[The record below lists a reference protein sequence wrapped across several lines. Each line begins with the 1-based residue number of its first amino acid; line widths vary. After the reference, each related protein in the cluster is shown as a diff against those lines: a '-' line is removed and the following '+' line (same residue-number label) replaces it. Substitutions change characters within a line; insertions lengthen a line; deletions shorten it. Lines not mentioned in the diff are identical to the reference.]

1 MNQTNKTT
9 MRGNT
14 MNIQELEVYR
24 AELWNMIQ
32 AIEAE
37 RAKRQEEEGIDFED
51 KERKD
56 LIRVAIV
63 GSDLLEAVEDV
74 IRRKRNE
81 SLGTIAPRRF

>member
-1 MNQTNKTT
+1 
-9 MRGNT
+9 

-37 RAKRQEEEGIDFED
+37 RAQRQEEEGIDFED

-81 SLGTIAPRRF
+81 SLGTIAPRRI